1 MEEFQDCI
9 SQTGL
14 ITLPMQGDLYTW
26 HNRSTGDRSLWKRL
40 DRCWLNGWLDRWP
53 ETCYD
58 SLHPRTSDHAPLV
71 LREIFVA
78 PPFGSLGSTITWH
91 LQRSSSLLSNE
102 FGDTRFL
109 GAMYSV
115 TRKLKALK
123 PYFRN
128 QRKQKGDLSLNVR
141 LAKEF
146 LATVQELLRQDRH
159 DALLLLLES
168 CCRLVYLKAVKL
180 EQLMLQQ
187 RAKLQWLKGGDHCT
201 RFFFRRVAT
210 RRARMRVFQINED
223 KAPGPDGYSAAFF
236 KAAWPV
242 VGEEMTQAVLEFFQ
256 NGRLLKQVNATLLT
270 LIPKD
275 CLDDLISPTQN
286 AFVPGGWIGD
296 NVMLAQELF
305 MGYNQRHLP
314 KRCALKVDLRK
325 AYDTVEWDFLL
336 EVLRL
341 FGFPSRF
348 IGWIEECVTTP
359 SYSVCINGEAHGFFR
374 GARSTPGG
382 SYVPLPLC
390 SCNGT
395 TPRDPTT
402 DDFHRSFFSV
412 PLEMC

>member
-1 MEEFQDCI
+1 
-9 SQTGL
+9 
-14 ITLPMQGDLYTW
+14 MQGDLYTW

-40 DRCWLNGWLDRWP
+40 DRMLVNDRWLDRWP

-71 LREIFVA
+71 LRGDIRRSPVRIFRFDNYLASSTQFLPTVQRVWGHSV
-78 PPFGSLGSTITWH
+78 FGT
-91 LQRSSSLLSNE
+91 
-102 FGDTRFL
+102 
-109 GAMYSV
+109 AMYSV

-270 LIPKD
+270 LIPK
-275 CLDDLISPTQN
+275 N
-286 AFVPGGWIGD
+286 AFVPGRRIGD

-325 AYDTVEWDFLL
+325 AYDTVEWISSLRCYGCLGSRADLLVGSRSASLHHPTRFVLMERLTGSFEGREVYARGILCPPTSLFLQ
-336 EVLRL
+336 
-341 FGFPSRF
+341 
-348 IGWIEECVTTP
+348 WN
-359 SYSVCINGEAHGFFR
+359 YSE
-374 GARSTPGG
+374 G
-382 SYVPLPLC
+382 SY
-390 SCNGT
+390 N
-395 TPRDPTT
+395 R
-402 DDFHRSFFSV
+402 
-412 PLEMC
+412 